1 MLQANF
7 HAPGQKE
14 ILTFLTKRYQAS
26 LVLTVHTNVQFSLVI
41 LMDNMKHFQC
51 WCNAVCCCHSHIMS
65 QSMHISLLIYP
76 LFPQKKKTFHSTT
89 HIQTLK
95 KCVLWLICEFVFQC
109 FFWSICMRWF
119 IFIINIFNNAEQ
131 CVLLVWL
138 YFSFINECKCNV
150 SVWIH
155 FLFLF
160 YCYFWTFK
168 ILLCVLLMLLKRD
181 SCDRADQVL
190 STWVAVE
197 NMKQGPLC
205 WGRITSL
212 YVVVLYI
219 IHIKFIYTWP
229 LRPFRHK

>member
-1 MLQANF
+1 MPLDKRKF
-7 HAPGQKE
+7 LP
-14 ILTFLTKRYQAS
+14 FLTKRYQAS

-51 WCNAVCCCHSHIMS
+51 WCNVACCCHSHIMS
-65 QSMHISLLIYP
+65 QSMYISLLIYP
-76 LFPQKKKTFHSTT
+76 VSTEEKTFHSTT

-138 YFSFINECKCNV
+138 YFSFINECKCKV
-150 SVWIH
+150 SVWVH

-160 YCYFWTFK
+160 YPFTFELSK
-168 ILLCVLLMLLKRD
+168 YCSVYS
-181 SCDRADQVL
+181 SC
-190 STWVAVE
+190 
-197 NMKQGPLC
+197 C
-205 WGRITSL
+205 
-212 YVVVLYI
+212 
-219 IHIKFIYTWP
+219 
-229 LRPFRHK
+229 